1 MTFRCLSTYPH
12 ANCGLAT
19 PHSRSTINSP
29 TLITCY
35 ATASLPAGLSQEP
48 IRPVWL
54 KTRDLFIVASVPL
67 IWGLGFTIAKAGL
80 AEFPPLFLMGMRFT
94 LAAVLLVW
102 FLPVPRGH
110 LKDIFWIALVGS
122 SIQYGLTFTGLSRID
137 ASLAV
142 IIVHLEVPF
151 SVLLAAIVLG
161 ERPGYQRWLGMLVA
175 FLGIVLIAG
184 QPQVRGQ
191 GLPILLTAGGAMT
204 WAVGQLM
211 VKRLHGAVSGLTLIG
226 WIGVFAGPQM
236 LAGSFLIETGQLNA
250 LGEAT
255 WVGWGSV
262 LYLGIVMTIA
272 GYGIWF
278 TVLAR
283 NPMSQVMPV
292 LLLLPIF
299 TIVSSMLLLGERPS
313 WLVLGGGLIV
323 LTGVAIIVFAHKLR
337 FTREETT
344 S

>member
-1 MTFRCLSTYPH
+1 M
-12 ANCGLAT
+12 
-19 PHSRSTINSP
+19 
-29 TLITCY
+29 
-35 ATASLPAGLSQEP
+35 
-48 IRPVWL
+48 
-54 KTRDLFIVASVPL
+54 KTRDLFIAASVPL

-94 LAAVLLVW
+94 LAAALVIW
-102 FLPVPRGH
+102 FLPIPRGH
-110 LKDIFWIALVGS
+110 LKDIFWIALIGS
-122 SIQYGLTFTGLSRID
+122 SIQYGLTFTGLSQID

-151 SVLLAAIVLG
+151 SVLLAAIVLR

-204 WAVGQLM
+204 WAIGQLM

-250 LGEAT
+250 LSAAT
-255 WVGWGSV
+255 WVGWGAV
-262 LYLGIVMTIA
+262 LYLGIVMTVA

-278 TVLAR
+278 TVLSR

-299 TIVSSMLLLGERPS
+299 TIVSSMLLLGEKPS
-313 WLVLGGGLIV
+313 WFVLGGGLIV
-323 LTGVAIIVFAHKLR
+323 LSGVAIIVFAHKLR
-337 FTREETT
+337 FRRVETT
-344 S
+344 H